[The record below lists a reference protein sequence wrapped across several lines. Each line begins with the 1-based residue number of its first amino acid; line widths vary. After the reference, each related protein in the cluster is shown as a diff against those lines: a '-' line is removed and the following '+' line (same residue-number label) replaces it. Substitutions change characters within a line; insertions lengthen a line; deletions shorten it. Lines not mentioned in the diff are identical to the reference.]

1 MNKNIKLSTILL
13 LFIMLFTL
21 SSCSLKEEIIIDE
34 ITKPSE
40 NEDVHKENEVVDT
53 EITIPNIDKDTEVTD
68 SSFNI
73 KDDEPVVTDDIEITT
88 PHVFDFANYRDKIKD
103 IPEKL
108 KLYNAFRTGLLN
120 RDDKISIPIFDTQ
133 TISDIYE
140 FVRMDN
146 PQFFYA
152 PTSFKVLTTKING
165 NVSAMEVEFVYND
178 KWTPDNI
185 NNARIKINEKSEE
198 ILKNTSVID
207 GDYNK
212 IIYIYKYLTETIKY
226 NDEDDDD
233 YNIYGALI
241 NGKAT
246 CEGFAETFQ
255 YLLLLSDIDCM
266 CVVGESREQPHEWN
280 MAEIDGQWYFFDVTW
295 DSPSNTSK
303 YLPYNYFALT
313 LDDISSSHNIYYS
326 DCLPEANN
334 TKYNYYYYNNLIV
347 KEYSEVELVN
357 MSKYSYKLNPNH
369 ITFRTINIE
378 VLDTSIE
385 NIQNWLPKAFKDLGI
400 TENQISYMT
409 NDELNII
416 DISINKEEEQ

>member
-1 MNKNIKLSTILL
+1 
-13 LFIMLFTL
+13 
-21 SSCSLKEEIIIDE
+21 
-34 ITKPSE
+34 
-40 NEDVHKENEVVDT
+40 
-53 EITIPNIDKDTEVTD
+53 
-68 SSFNI
+68 
-73 KDDEPVVTDDIEITT
+73 
-88 PHVFDFANYRDKIKD
+88 
-103 IPEKL
+103 
-108 KLYNAFRTGLLN
+108 
-120 RDDKISIPIFDTQ
+120 
-133 TISDIYE
+133 
-140 FVRMDN
+140 
-146 PQFFYA
+146 
-152 PTSFKVLTTKING
+152 
-165 NVSAMEVEFVYND
+165 MEVEFVYND

>member
-1 MNKNIKLSTILL
+1 
-13 LFIMLFTL
+13 
-21 SSCSLKEEIIIDE
+21 
-34 ITKPSE
+34 
-40 NEDVHKENEVVDT
+40 
-53 EITIPNIDKDTEVTD
+53 
-68 SSFNI
+68 
-73 KDDEPVVTDDIEITT
+73 
-88 PHVFDFANYRDKIKD
+88 
-103 IPEKL
+103 
-108 KLYNAFRTGLLN
+108 
-120 RDDKISIPIFDTQ
+120 
-133 TISDIYE
+133 
-140 FVRMDN
+140 
-146 PQFFYA
+146 
-152 PTSFKVLTTKING
+152 
-165 NVSAMEVEFVYND
+165 
-178 KWTPDNI
+178 
-185 NNARIKINEKSEE
+185 
-198 ILKNTSVID
+198 
-207 GDYNK
+207 
-212 IIYIYKYLTETIKY
+212 
-226 NDEDDDD
+226 
-233 YNIYGALI
+233 
-241 NGKAT
+241 
-246 CEGFAETFQ
+246 
-255 YLLLLSDIDCM
+255 M